1 MKLRAKKR
9 EFMTSFFLSF
19 FVYVEKGYKCYG
31 LWRHKNMFYLFEKN
45 NFYDGLN
52 LELGSG
58 RKITAKP
65 VLSPNV
71 QISEK

>member
-1 MKLRAKKR
+1 
-9 EFMTSFFLSF
+9 
-19 FVYVEKGYKCYG
+19 
-31 LWRHKNMFYLFEKN
+31 MFYLFEKN

-71 QISEK
+71 QISKISLYFYN

>member
-1 MKLRAKKR
+1 MFNMVSEGIK
-9 EFMTSFFLSF
+9 M
-19 FVYVEKGYKCYG
+19 CYI
-31 LWRHKNMFYLFEKN
+31 Y
-45 NFYDGLN
+45 FYDGLN

-71 QISEK
+71 QISEN